1 MVNDGSDVVERLQRV
16 KSRNGSNDSRTVLSY
31 ESNVPSSILTSTTC
45 SIDGRAEDPSLV
57 AKWSTPV
64 QYYDYVLRDHIPK

>member
-1 MVNDGSDVVERLQRV
+1 MTVPDYGSDVVGRLQRV

-45 SIDGRAEDPSLV
+45 SIDGRAEYPSLV
-57 AKWSTPV
+57 AK
-64 QYYDYVLRDHIPK
+64 